1 MCLAGD
7 DVRVARGVRYFHFPS
22 SLYREANMLKLCL
35 SALTVSTL
43 AALAGPASAQQA
55 TTPPAAPAQSASSQ
69 SKSPEGA
76 YSYFVNLKNGDVV
89 TSPFKVVFGL
99 TPNMSVA
106 PSGVDK
112 PNVGHHHLLID
123 KTLSS
128 EEITQPITVDE
139 QHVHFGKGQTETM
152 VTLPPGK
159 HTLQL
164 VLGDWTHIPFNPPVQ
179 SEVITITVKGWWCIS
194 CSAIAFAGFAAAALP
209 AKITTNIT
217 NISDLMRRP
226 CAGRLCSTGMSRP
239 VLPSQSFQRGLVE
252 DIRFASEALA
262 VAMPRMSKPPGKPLP
277 TRTAFTAEP
286 PSRLALNW
294 AHDLGPGF
302 SDRSFADPEVAARKL
317 MEIANSVE
325 PVQDGRIHVR

>member
-1 MCLAGD
+1 MQLRTPAYNVSRFGRVQHLLSNGSVAAARNGTSKLPGMCLAGD

-76 YSYFVNLKNGDVV
+76 HSYFVNLKNGDVV

-99 TPNMSVA
+99 TPNMGVA

-139 QHVHFGKGQTETM
+139 QHVHFGKGQTETT

-179 SEVITITVKGWWCIS
+179 SEVITITVKG
-194 CSAIAFAGFAAAALP
+194 
-209 AKITTNIT
+209 
-217 NISDLMRRP
+217 
-226 CAGRLCSTGMSRP
+226 
-239 VLPSQSFQRGLVE
+239 
-252 DIRFASEALA
+252 
-262 VAMPRMSKPPGKPLP
+262 
-277 TRTAFTAEP
+277 
-286 PSRLALNW
+286 
-294 AHDLGPGF
+294 
-302 SDRSFADPEVAARKL
+302 
-317 MEIANSVE
+317 
-325 PVQDGRIHVR
+325 

>member
-35 SALTVSTL
+35 NALTVSTL

-76 YSYFVNLKNGDVV
+76 HSYFVNLKNGDVV

-179 SEVITITVKGWWCIS
+179 SEVITITVKG
-194 CSAIAFAGFAAAALP
+194 
-209 AKITTNIT
+209 
-217 NISDLMRRP
+217 
-226 CAGRLCSTGMSRP
+226 
-239 VLPSQSFQRGLVE
+239 
-252 DIRFASEALA
+252 
-262 VAMPRMSKPPGKPLP
+262 
-277 TRTAFTAEP
+277 
-286 PSRLALNW
+286 
-294 AHDLGPGF
+294 
-302 SDRSFADPEVAARKL
+302 
-317 MEIANSVE
+317 
-325 PVQDGRIHVR
+325 